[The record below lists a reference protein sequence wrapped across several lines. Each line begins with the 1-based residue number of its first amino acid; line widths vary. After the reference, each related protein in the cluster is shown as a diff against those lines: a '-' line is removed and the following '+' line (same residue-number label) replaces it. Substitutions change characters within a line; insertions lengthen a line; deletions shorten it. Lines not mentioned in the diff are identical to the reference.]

1 MNNPFDGVA
10 IVGAVNTQQA
20 KSLEGA
26 TSASVSIDAALAALE
41 EAGVDRNEV
50 DGVAG
55 ETSDDVVYALG
66 LGPVWESRT
75 GLGIRAIVESALAI
89 KAGLCNTVVMVA
101 GRAGTYT
108 EHASTA
114 PWTRAS
120 SEFSSAVGMYTAVD
134 FALLARRHMAVYG
147 TRPEHF
153 ARAASLIRNN
163 GHVNPE
169 AVFYGK
175 GPYSPEDVLASRMV
189 ADPFHLLDC
198 CITSEGG
205 CAIVLTSA
213 ERAKDLRRTPVQ
225 ILGAGIDHMGRPH
238 HNPPSWDLRS
248 SEHGIPNGYVGR
260 RAAQTAF
267 RTAGMSPDDVD
278 VCEFYDPFSFEIIR
292 QVEAFGFCGDGE
304 GGDYIMDGN
313 LDYGGPHPVNTD
325 GGLLSFSH
333 AGGSVQGT
341 QRVVRAVQQL
351 QGVCPTQQVEGAEVG
366 LASYGGAGVFFTD
379 VLLLGRGAR

>member
-1 MNNPFDGVA
+1 MSHPFDGVA
-10 IVGAVNTQQA
+10 IAGAVNTRQA
-20 KSLEGA
+20 RSLEGA
-26 TSASVSIDAALAALE
+26 TPVSVSIDAALAALE
-41 EAGVDRNEV
+41 ETGLTREDV

-55 ETSDDVVYALG
+55 ETSDDVIYALG
-66 LGPVWESRT
+66 LGPVWASRA

-89 KAGLCNTVVMVA
+89 KAGLCTTVLLLA

-114 PWTRAS
+114 PWTRES
-120 SEFSSAVGMYTAVD
+120 SEFSSTVGMYTAVD
-134 FALLARRHMAVYG
+134 FALVARRHMQMFG
-147 TRPEHF
+147 TKPEHF
-153 ARAASLIRNN
+153 ARAAALVRNN

-213 ERAKDLRRTPVQ
+213 DRARDLRRTPVR
-225 ILGAGIDHMGRPH
+225 ILGAGFDHMGHPH
-238 HNPPSWDLRS
+238 HHPPSWDLRAPGG
-248 SEHGIPNGYVGR
+248 ETPNGYVGR
-260 RAAQTAF
+260 RAAAAAF
-267 RTAGMSPDDVD
+267 RTAGLSPEDVD
-278 VCEFYDPFSFEIIR
+278 VCEFYDAFSFEIIR
-292 QVEAFGFCGDGE
+292 QAEAFGFCGDGE
-304 GGDYIMDGN
+304 GGDYVMDGN
-313 LDYGGPHPVNTD
+313 LDFGGPHPANTD

-333 AGGSVQGT
+333 AGGIVQGT

-351 QGVCPTQQVEGAEVG
+351 QGRCPTRQVEGAEVA
-366 LASYGGAGVFFTD
+366 LASYGGAGVLFTD
-379 VLLLGRGAR
+379 VIVVGRELS